1 MKQKNKV
8 ILQAL
13 NVKKFFKKDSKHH
26 LVLDHIDFSLF
37 ENEIVCLLGKS
48 GSGKSTFLRIISGL
62 TQPNEGQITWHGEPI
77 NKPIPGISMV
87 FQNFAL
93 LPWLSVL
100 QNVSLG
106 LDALNLPEEEKRQRA
121 LTAIDQVGM
130 DGFESAYPRE
140 LSGGMCQRVGIARAM
155 AADPIVML
163 MDEPFSSLDVLT
175 SENLRADLIDIWQSK
190 RGRLQSMI
198 MVTHNIEEAAAMAD
212 RIIVFSSDPGKI
224 FSEIKVNISGERDE
238 QNPEFRKLVDQI
250 YQHMSQA
257 QIKYKQSDV
266 AQKTTPITSRLPS
279 TPLSEL
285 TGILEILANAEN
297 ENQYDLSEFAEDHLL
312 DVDNLFTAV
321 EALEMLGFARV
332 RRGKILLT
340 DEGYGFANAD
350 ILKRKQMFSTQLL
363 THIELA
369 RYIRHELDKNADHEA
384 DKGMLIQ
391 HLERHFSVEI
401 ANEIFRIIVDW
412 GRYAEIFAYDDR
424 TEQLSLEDPK

>member
-1 MKQKNKV
+1 MNHKNQI

-13 NVKKFFKKDSKHH
+13 GIKKCFKKGSNTH

-37 ENEIVCLLGKS
+37 NNEIVCLLGKS
-48 GSGKSTFLRIISGL
+48 GSGKSTFLRLISGL
-62 TQPNEGQITWHGEPI
+62 SMPNEGSVSWQGEPVTE
-77 NKPIPGISMV
+77 PIPGISMV

-106 LDALNLPEEEKRQRA
+106 LDALNISDEECRQRA

-175 SENLRADLIDIWQSK
+175 AENLRTDLLDIWASK
-190 RGRLQSMI
+190 QGRLQSLV
-198 MVTHNIEEAAAMAD
+198 MVTHNIEEAASMAD
-212 RIIVFSSDPGKI
+212 RIIIFSSDPGKV
-224 FSEIKVNISGERDE
+224 FSEIKVSITGERE
-238 QNPEFRKLVDQI
+238 EHNPEFRKLVDQI

-257 QIKYKQSDV
+257 QIKYKKTDL
-266 AQKTTPITSRLPS
+266 AQKATPLSTRLPAS
-279 TPLSEL
+279 PLSEL
-285 TGILEILANAEN
+285 AGILETLCNSEDRY
-297 ENQYDLSEFAEDHLL
+297 QCDLSEFAEEHLL

-321 EALEMLGFARV
+321 EALEMLGFAKIK
-332 RRGKILLT
+332 RGTICLT
-340 DEGYGFANAD
+340 EAGCHFGEAD
-350 ILKRKQMFSTQLL
+350 ILNRKKIFATQLL
-363 THIELA
+363 TYIELA
-369 RYIRHELDKNADHEA
+369 RYIRHELDKSLHHEL
-384 DKGMLIQ
+384 DKDQFTDML
-391 HLERHFSVEI
+391 EKHFSEDVAQEV
-401 ANEIFRIIVDW
+401 FRIIVDW

>member
-1 MKQKNKV
+1 MTQQNKA

-13 NVKKFFKKDSKHH
+13 GIKKFFKKESNQH
-26 LVLDHIDFSLF
+26 LVLDHIDFTLF
-37 ENEIVCLLGKS
+37 ENEVVCLLGKS

-62 TQPNEGQITWHGEPI
+62 TEPSEGKVAWQGKEI
-77 NKPIPGISMV
+77 NSPIPGVSMV

-106 LDALNLPEEEKRQRA
+106 LDALNLPEGERRKRA

-163 MDEPFSSLDVLT
+163 MDEPFSALDVLT
-175 SENLRADLIDIWQSK
+175 SENLRADLLDLWEQK
-190 RGRLQSMI
+190 KGRLRSMI

-224 FSEIKVNISGERDE
+224 FSEIKVNIKGDRDE
-238 QNPEFRKLVDQI
+238 NNPEFRKLVDQI

-257 QIKYKQSDV
+257 QVKYKQSDI
-266 AQKTTPITSRLPS
+266 AQKTTPITTRLPS

-285 TGILEILANAEN
+285 TGILETLANTEDD
-297 ENQYDLSEFAEDHLL
+297 NQYDLSDFAEEHLL

-332 RRGKILLT
+332 KRGKILLT
-340 DEGYGFANAD
+340 DEGFQFAEAD
-350 ILKRKQMFSTQLL
+350 ILNRKKIFSTQLL
-363 THIELA
+363 TYIELA
-369 RYIRHELDKNADHEA
+369 RHIRSQLDQNSDHEIDKNILMH
-384 DKGMLIQ
+384 K
-391 HLERHFSVEI
+391 LEEHFSEEI
-401 ANEIFRIIVDW
+401 SNEIFRVIVDW
-412 GRYAEIFAYDDR
+412 GRYAEIFAYNDR

>member
-1 MKQKNKV
+1 MKQKNRA

-13 NVKKFFKKDSKHH
+13 NIKKFFKKESKQH
-26 LVLDHIDFSLF
+26 LVLDHVDFSLF

-48 GSGKSTFLRIISGL
+48 GSGKSTFLRILSGL
-62 TQPNEGQITWHGEPI
+62 TKPNEGNVKWHGEDI
-77 NKPIPGISMV
+77 KSPIPGISMV

-106 LDALNLPEEEKRQRA
+106 LDALNLTEKEKRKRA

-175 SENLRADLIDIWQSK
+175 SENLRADLLNIWESK
-190 RGRLQSMI
+190 QGRLRSMI

-212 RIIVFSSDPGKI
+212 RIIVFSSDPGRI
-224 FSEIKVNISGERDE
+224 FSEIKVNIKGDRDE
-238 QNPEFRKLVDQI
+238 HNPEFRKLVDQI
-250 YQHMSQA
+250 YQYMSQA
-257 QIKYKQSDV
+257 HIKYNQSDV
-266 AQKTTPITSRLPS
+266 AQKTTPISTRLPS

-285 TGILEILANAEN
+285 TGILETLANSDEN
-297 ENQYDLSEFAEDHLL
+297 NQHDLSDFAEDHLL

-340 DEGYGFANAD
+340 DEGFQFAEAD
-350 ILKRKQMFSTQLL
+350 LLKRKQIFSTQLL
-363 THIELA
+363 TYIELA
-369 RYIRHELDKNADHEA
+369 RYIRSEIDQSSDHEI
-384 DKGMLIQ
+384 DKSILLQ
-391 HLERHFSVEI
+391 KLDQNFSEEI
-401 ANEIFRIIVDW
+401 TDEIFRIIVNW

>member
-1 MKQKNKV
+1 MKQQNNV

-13 NVKKFFKKDSKHH
+13 GIKKFFKKESKQH

-62 TQPNEGQITWHGEPI
+62 TAPNEGKVTWQGDEI
-77 NKPIPGISMV
+77 SDPIPGVSMV

-106 LDALNLPEEEKRQRA
+106 LDSLNLPEAERRTRA

-163 MDEPFSSLDVLT
+163 MDEPFSALDVLT
-175 SENLRADLIDIWQSK
+175 SENLRADLLDIWESK
-190 RGRLQSMI
+190 KGRLRSMV

-212 RIIVFSSDPGKI
+212 RIIIFSSDPGKI
-224 FSEIKVNISGERDE
+224 FSEIRVNIKGDRDE
-238 QNPEFRKLVDQI
+238 HNPEFRKLVDLI

-257 QIKYKQSDV
+257 QVKYKPSDI
-266 AQKTTPITSRLPS
+266 AQKTTPITTRLPS

-285 TGILEILANAEN
+285 TGILETLANSDD
-297 ENQYDLSEFAEDHLL
+297 ENQYDLSEFAEEHLL

-332 RRGKILLT
+332 KRGKIILT
-340 DEGYGFANAD
+340 NEGYQFAEAD
-350 ILKRKQMFSTQLL
+350 ILKRKQIFSTQLL
-363 THIELA
+363 TYIELA
-369 RYIRHELDKNADHEA
+369 RYIRSELDQNIDHEIGKHFLLQQLDLNFSEAIA
-384 DKGMLIQ
+384 D
-391 HLERHFSVEI
+391 
-401 ANEIFRIIVDW
+401 EIFRVIVNW

>member
-1 MKQKNKV
+1 MTKQSKA

-13 NVKKFFKKDSKHH
+13 GIKKFFKKESNHH
-26 LVLDHIDFSLF
+26 LVLDHIDFTLF
-37 ENEIVCLLGKS
+37 ENEVVCLLGKS

-62 TQPNEGQITWHGEPI
+62 TEPNEGKVLWNGKEVDA
-77 NKPIPGISMV
+77 PIPGVSMV

-106 LDALNLPEEEKRQRA
+106 LDALNLPESERRKRA

-163 MDEPFSSLDVLT
+163 MDEPFSALDVLT
-175 SENLRADLIDIWQSK
+175 SENLRADLLDLWEQK
-190 RGRLQSMI
+190 KGRLRSMI

-224 FSEIKVNISGERDE
+224 FSEIKVSMKGDRDE
-238 QNPEFRKLVDQI
+238 NNPEFRKLVDQI

-257 QIKYKQSDV
+257 QVKYKQSDI
-266 AQKTTPITSRLPS
+266 AQKTTPLTTRLPA

-285 TGILEILANAEN
+285 TGILETLANTDDD
-297 ENQYDLSEFAEDHLL
+297 NQYDLSDFAEEHLL

-332 RRGKILLT
+332 RRGKIFLT
-340 DEGYGFANAD
+340 NEGYQFAEAD
-350 ILKRKQMFSTQLL
+350 ILNRKKIFSTQLL
-363 THIELA
+363 TYIELA
-369 RYIRHELDKNADHEA
+369 RHIRSELDQNNDHEI
-384 DKGMLIQ
+384 DKSILIQ
-391 HLERHFSVEI
+391 KLDEHYSEEI
-401 ANEIFRIIVDW
+401 SNEIFRVIVDW
-412 GRYAEIFAYDDR
+412 GRYAEIFAYNDR

>member
-1 MKQKNKV
+1 MKQDNV

-13 NVKKFFKKDSKHH
+13 GVKKFFKKDSNHH

-37 ENEIVCLLGKS
+37 QNEIVCILGKS
-48 GSGKSTFLRIISGL
+48 GSGKSTFLRILSGL
-62 TQPNEGQITWHGEPI
+62 SSPNEGNVTWQGQSVHS
-77 NKPIPGISMV
+77 PIPGISMV

-106 LDALNLPEEEKRQRA
+106 LDALNLNDEEKRKRA
-121 LTAIDQVGM
+121 LIAIDQVGM

-190 RGRLQSMI
+190 RGKLRSMI

-212 RIIVFSSDPGKI
+212 RIVVFSSDPGKI
-224 FSEIKVNISGERDE
+224 FSEIRVSIQGERE
-238 QNPEFRKLVDQI
+238 EHNPEFRQLVDQI
-250 YQHMSQA
+250 YHHMSQA
-257 QIKYKQSDV
+257 QAKYKQTDL
-266 AQKTTPITSRLPS
+266 AQKTTPITTRLPS

-285 TGILEILANAEN
+285 TGILETLTNAEDGH
-297 ENQYDLSEFAEDHLL
+297 QYDLSDFADEHLL

-332 RRGKILLT
+332 KRGKIILT
-340 DEGYGFANAD
+340 DAGCQFAEAD
-350 ILKRKQMFSTQLL
+350 LLQRKKIFSTQLL
-363 THIELA
+363 SYIELA
-369 RYIRHELDKNADHEA
+369 RYIRHEIDQSTHHEIDKND
-384 DKGMLIQ
+384 LIEK
-391 HLERHFSVEI
+391 LEKHFSDEI
-401 ANEIFRIIVDW
+401 ANEIFRIIVNW

>member
-1 MKQKNKV
+1 MTKQSKA

-13 NVKKFFKKDSKHH
+13 GIKKFFKKESNHH
-26 LVLDHIDFSLF
+26 LVLDHIDFTLF
-37 ENEIVCLLGKS
+37 ENEVVCLLGKS

-62 TQPNEGQITWHGEPI
+62 TEPNEGKVLWNGKEVDA
-77 NKPIPGISMV
+77 PIPGVSMV

-106 LDALNLPEEEKRQRA
+106 LDALNLPESERRKRA

-163 MDEPFSSLDVLT
+163 MDEPFSALDVLT
-175 SENLRADLIDIWQSK
+175 SENLRADLLDLWEQK
-190 RGRLQSMI
+190 KGRLRSMI

-224 FSEIKVNISGERDE
+224 FSEIKVTMKGDRDE
-238 QNPEFRKLVDQI
+238 NNPEFRKLVDQI

-257 QIKYKQSDV
+257 QVKYKQSDI
-266 AQKTTPITSRLPS
+266 AQKTTPLTTRLPA

-285 TGILEILANAEN
+285 TGILETLANTDDD
-297 ENQYDLSEFAEDHLL
+297 NQYDLSDFAEEHLL

-332 RRGKILLT
+332 RRGKIFLT
-340 DEGYGFANAD
+340 NEGYQFAEAD
-350 ILKRKQMFSTQLL
+350 ILNRKKIFSTQLL
-363 THIELA
+363 TYIELA
-369 RYIRHELDKNADHEA
+369 RHIRSELDQNNDHEI
-384 DKGMLIQ
+384 DKSILIQ
-391 HLERHFSVEI
+391 KLDEHFSEEI
-401 ANEIFRIIVDW
+401 SNEIFRVIVDW
-412 GRYAEIFAYDDR
+412 GRYAEIFAYNDR

>member
-1 MKQKNKV
+1 MKQQNNV

-13 NVKKFFKKDSKHH
+13 GIKKFFKKESKHH

-62 TQPNEGQITWHGEPI
+62 TAPNEGKVTWHGNEI
-77 NKPIPGISMV
+77 TDPIPGVSMV

-106 LDALNLPEEEKRQRA
+106 LDSLNLSESDRRKRA

-163 MDEPFSSLDVLT
+163 MDEPFSALDVLT
-175 SENLRADLIDIWQSK
+175 SENLRADLLDIWESK
-190 RGRLQSMI
+190 KGRLQSMI

-224 FSEIKVNISGERDE
+224 FSEIRVNIKGDRDE
-238 QNPEFRKLVDQI
+238 NNPDFRKLVDQI

-257 QIKYKQSDV
+257 QVKYKPSDI
-266 AQKTTPITSRLPS
+266 AQKTTPITTRLPS

-285 TGILEILANAEN
+285 TGILEILANSDDD
-297 ENQYDLSEFAEDHLL
+297 NQYDLADFAEEHLL

-321 EALEMLGFARV
+321 EALEMFGFARIK
-332 RRGKILLT
+332 RGKIILT
-340 DEGYGFANAD
+340 DEGYQFAEAD
-350 ILKRKQMFSTQLL
+350 ILQRKKIFSTQLL
-363 THIELA
+363 TYIELA
-369 RYIRHELDKNADHEA
+369 RYIRTELDQSNDHVI
-384 DKGMLIQ
+384 DKSALLQ
-391 HLERHFSVEI
+391 RLDKHFSEDI

-412 GRYAEIFAYDDR
+412 GRYAEIFAYNDR
-424 TEQLSLEDPK
+424 SEELSLEDPK

>member
-1 MKQKNKV
+1 MTKQSKA

-13 NVKKFFKKDSKHH
+13 GIKKFFKKESNHH
-26 LVLDHIDFSLF
+26 LVLDHIDFTLF
-37 ENEIVCLLGKS
+37 ENEVVCLLGKS

-62 TQPNEGQITWHGEPI
+62 TEPNEGKVLWNGKEVDA
-77 NKPIPGISMV
+77 PIPGVSMV

-106 LDALNLPEEEKRQRA
+106 LDALNLPESERRKRA

-163 MDEPFSSLDVLT
+163 MDEPFSALDVLT
-175 SENLRADLIDIWQSK
+175 SENLRADLLDLWEQK
-190 RGRLQSMI
+190 KGRLRSMI

-224 FSEIKVNISGERDE
+224 FSEIKVTMKGDRDE
-238 QNPEFRKLVDQI
+238 NNPEFRKLVDQI

-257 QIKYKQSDV
+257 QVKYKQSDI
-266 AQKTTPITSRLPS
+266 AQKTTPLTTRLPA

-285 TGILEILANAEN
+285 TGILETLANTDDD
-297 ENQYDLSEFAEDHLL
+297 NQYDLSDFAEEHLL

-332 RRGKILLT
+332 RRGKIFLT
-340 DEGYGFANAD
+340 NEGYQFAEAD
-350 ILKRKQMFSTQLL
+350 ILNRKKIFSTQLL
-363 THIELA
+363 TYIELA
-369 RYIRHELDKNADHEA
+369 RYIRSELDQNNDHEI
-384 DKGMLIQ
+384 DKSILLQ
-391 HLERHFSVEI
+391 KLDEHYSEEI
-401 ANEIFRIIVDW
+401 SNEIFRVIVDW
-412 GRYAEIFAYDDR
+412 GRYAEIFAYNDR

>member
-1 MKQKNKV
+1 MTKQSKA

-13 NVKKFFKKDSKHH
+13 GIKKFFKKESNHH
-26 LVLDHIDFSLF
+26 LVLDHIDFTLF
-37 ENEIVCLLGKS
+37 ENEVVCLLGKS

-62 TQPNEGQITWHGEPI
+62 TEPNEGKVLWNGKEVDA
-77 NKPIPGISMV
+77 PIPGVSMV

-106 LDALNLPEEEKRQRA
+106 LDALNLPESERRKRA

-163 MDEPFSSLDVLT
+163 MDEPFSALDVLT
-175 SENLRADLIDIWQSK
+175 SENLRADLLDLWEQK
-190 RGRLQSMI
+190 KGRLRSMI

-224 FSEIKVNISGERDE
+224 FSEIKVTMKGDRDE
-238 QNPEFRKLVDQI
+238 NNPEFRKLVDQI

-257 QIKYKQSDV
+257 QVKYKQSDI
-266 AQKTTPITSRLPS
+266 AQKTTPLTTRLPA

-285 TGILEILANAEN
+285 TGILETLANTDDD
-297 ENQYDLSEFAEDHLL
+297 NQYDLSDFAEEHLL

-332 RRGKILLT
+332 RRGKIFLT
-340 DEGYGFANAD
+340 NEGYQFAEAD
-350 ILKRKQMFSTQLL
+350 ILNRKKIFSTQLL
-363 THIELA
+363 TYIELA
-369 RYIRHELDKNADHEA
+369 RHIRSELDQNNDHEI
-384 DKGMLIQ
+384 DKSILIQ
-391 HLERHFSVEI
+391 KLDEHYSEEI
-401 ANEIFRIIVDW
+401 SNEIFRVIVDW
-412 GRYAEIFAYDDR
+412 GRYAEIFAYNDR